1 MLAPGITGFMGGLSY
16 SMPCYRR
23 TVATAIATSVA
34 TKQALIATSPL
45 MYTDPNE
52 MLMFIEI
59 RSLLID
65 IVSGIAKLMIVVLT
79 YR

>member
-23 TVATAIATSVA
+23 TVATAIATSV
-34 TKQALIATSPL
+34 ATSPL